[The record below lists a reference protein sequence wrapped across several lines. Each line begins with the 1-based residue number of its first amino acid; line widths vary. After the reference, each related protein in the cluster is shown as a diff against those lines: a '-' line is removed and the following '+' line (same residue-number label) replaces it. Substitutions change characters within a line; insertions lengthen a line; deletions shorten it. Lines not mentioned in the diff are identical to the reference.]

1 MKGDIMKRFVATVLC
16 AAMVA
21 SLAACGGS
29 SSSAPATTAAPA
41 ETQAAATTA
50 APAETQAAET
60 TAAPAPEAPVEKI
73 SLKVSHARPVDT
85 DSDIY
90 THTFL
95 ENLEKDLGSDR
106 IEYTIYPNNELGDYT
121 LVQESVSMGDVD
133 MCMQSV
139 STDVD
144 QTLTI
149 ATAPYLVEN
158 WEQAY
163 QLYNTDTGLIS
174 KYVASALEKQ
184 NIKLLAMIP
193 RYFNA
198 ICLTKEPDDIHD
210 LFGNKGIKVR
220 VPTMKSYELVA
231 TTLGYQA
238 TPMAWSDVFTS
249 MQTGIIE
256 GCFGGGPEAFYT
268 QLKDVMKVLV
278 LYRNAFEPHW
288 LMMNMDDWNK
298 FTPEEQA
305 MISARAR
312 ELEDYVFKTAEEN
325 DNATIQKFRDEG
337 FTVID
342 FTDEEIAEISAK
354 VRAEVWPQLEEVFD
368 KETFTAVKE
377 FLGIE

>member
-1 MKGDIMKRFVATVLC
+1 MKKFVALALS
-16 AAMVA
+16 AAMAA

-29 SSSAPATTAAPA
+29 STPATTAAPA
-41 ETQAAATTA
+41 ATTA
-50 APAETQAAET
+50 APAATEAATTAAET
-60 TAAPAPEAPVEKI
+60 AAETEKAETPEAPVEKI

-95 ENLEKDLGSDR
+95 ENLENDLGSDR

-144 QTLTI
+144 QSLTI

-163 QLYNTDTGLIS
+163 QLYNTETGLVS

-198 ICLTKEPDDIHD
+198 ICLTKEPEDIHD
-210 LFGNKGIKVR
+210 LFGNKGIKVH
-220 VPTMKSYELVA
+220 VPDRKSV
-231 TTLGYQA
+231 
-238 TPMAWSDVFTS
+238 V
-249 MQTGIIE
+249 
-256 GCFGGGPEAFYT
+256 
-268 QLKDVMKVLV
+268 
-278 LYRNAFEPHW
+278 
-288 LMMNMDDWNK
+288 
-298 FTPEEQA
+298 
-305 MISARAR
+305 
-312 ELEDYVFKTAEEN
+312 
-325 DNATIQKFRDEG
+325 
-337 FTVID
+337 
-342 FTDEEIAEISAK
+342 
-354 VRAEVWPQLEEVFD
+354 
-368 KETFTAVKE
+368 
-377 FLGIE
+377 

>member
-1 MKGDIMKRFVATVLC
+1 MKKIVALALS
-16 AAMVA
+16 AAMAA

-29 SSSAPATTAAPA
+29 STPATTAAPA
-41 ETQAAATTA
+41 ATTA
-50 APAETQAAET
+50 APAATEAATTAAET
-60 TAAPAPEAPVEKI
+60 AAETEKAETPEAPVEKI

-95 ENLEKDLGSDR
+95 ENLENDLGSDR

-144 QTLTI
+144 QSLTI

-163 QLYNTDTGLIS
+163 QLYNTETGLVS

-198 ICLTKEPDDIHD
+198 ICLTKEPEDIHD

-231 TTLGYQA
+231 QTLGYQA
-238 TPMAWSDVFTS
+238 TPMPWSDVFTS

-298 FTPEEQA
+298 FTPEEQEII
-305 MISARAR
+305 MKRAR
-312 ELEDYVFKTAEEN
+312 ELEDDVFKTAEEN
-325 DNATIQKFRDEG
+325 DAATIQKFRDEG

-368 KETFTAVKE
+368 KETFDAVKKE
-377 FLGIE
+377 LGIE

>member
-1 MKGDIMKRFVATVLC
+1 MKKVLAVALSMAIM
-16 AAMVA
+16 A
-21 SLAACGGS
+21 SLIGCSGNSNGTTESKTSNESVSESDTS
-29 SSSAPATTAAPA
+29 SSSK
-41 ETQAAATTA
+41 
-50 APAETQAAET
+50 
-60 TAAPAPEAPVEKI
+60 EKI

-95 ENLEKDLGSDR
+95 ENIQKDLGEDR

-158 WEQAY
+158 WDQAY
-163 QLYNTDTGLIS
+163 DLYNTETGLVS

-198 ICLTKEPDDIHD
+198 IALTKEPNDIHD
-210 LFGNKGIKVR
+210 LFSNKEMKVR

-249 MQTGIIE
+249 MQTGIVD

-298 FTPEEQA
+298 FSPEEQE
-305 MISARAR
+305 MISKRAR
-312 ELEDYVFKTAEEN
+312 ELEDSVFETAEKN
-325 DNATIQKFRDEG
+325 DTDTIQKFRDEG
-337 FTVID
+337 YTVID

-354 VRAEVWPQLEEVFD
+354 VRAEVWPQLEDVFD
-368 KETFTAVKE
+368 KDTFDAVKE
-377 FLGIE
+377 YLGVQ